1 VTGFLASDPYL
12 VSEEDNP
19 GRNEIFFH
27 VRITRKPS
35 PRWDSLV
42 ADCLHN
48 YRSALDHTIWVL
60 TERYGTANGHRTF
73 PINLKQADYR
83 KKLRRDVGETG
94 RCGAKTI
101 IERFQPYKAGN
112 RGDHNSLWLL
122 HELDRFAKHRTLGEL
137 IVRFLPYDL
146 DVSGPPEA
154 PSVSFDHH
162 IDLRDPDDRDAM
174 TVHVAVFSHPISEVQ
189 VDFMPV
195 LGIGVLQPHLNH
207 PGPLPLAGTLRSIKE
222 TVREVLGQ
230 LEPICEKP

>member
-112 RGDHNSLWLL
+112 RETITRCGCYMNLTDSQNTEHWVNSSFGSCPMIWTFRAHL
-122 HELDRFAKHRTLGEL
+122 KHR
-137 IVRFLPYDL
+137 
-146 DVSGPPEA
+146 A
-154 PSVSFDHH
+154 
-162 IDLRDPDDRDAM
+162 
-174 TVHVAVFSHPISEVQ
+174 
-189 VDFMPV
+189 
-195 LGIGVLQPHLNH
+195 
-207 PGPLPLAGTLRSIKE
+207 
-222 TVREVLGQ
+222 
-230 LEPICEKP
+230 